1 MDYKVLINK
10 NKMVSFL
17 RGLKLKEKYLGPHK
31 VNAVKVNDCYEL
43 EKVGINGGH
52 FEESRITE
60 YLKPWAQ

>member
-1 MDYKVLINK
+1 
-10 NKMVSFL
+10 MVSFL
-17 RGLKLKEKYLGPHK
+17 RGLKLKEKYLGLHK
-31 VNAVKVNDCYEL
+31 VNAVKANDCYEL